1 MPIGELTL
9 PNWMGP
15 GEPAGAPLLRGAQA
29 GSLIRSSFLA
39 ARQQKMRESQMQLE
53 EEEKR
58 ALIQGHY
65 LQNRANEQNMQMG
78 ALNIAAQMRKNDAA
92 VNVTKGNVELARKMS
107 TIDWTSPADR
117 ASVWEIGKQYPE
129 LLETP
134 EWNRIQQNFINS
146 DRAAVEA
153 DKYKTQLELLEQR
166 NKLLEDKAGL
176 GTTTQQDVSAVLKLR
191 QEAEALRLAGDAKG
205 YQEKLSAADMIATHV
220 APRGITVQTGVDD
233 QGRPIT
239 TTTIGGAGKPTTGT
253 ETLAQQKQISFET
266 ATEGIND
273 IMQRLRPSDVG
284 VAGVAGENIFDRWL
298 GQLDPKLVSGERVSN
313 RRALGALRETLF
325 QALSPERIGGSGFS
339 NKDAERIKEIADSLE
354 AKHSYPEVKESL
366 STIRGII
373 ADRSRVFAERTG
385 QPVPDFAKTP
395 DMLRDEYV
403 NRLKALKKSVDNFTL
418 TTEQANAESAAL
430 AQRTSDA
437 LKRFHGT
444 DVNFI
449 FNPVLK

>member
-9 PNWMGP
+9 PSWLGP

-65 LQNRANEQNMQMG
+65 LQRRATEQNMQMG

-107 TIDWTSPADR
+107 TIDWTSPSDR

-153 DKYKTQLELLEQR
+153 EKYKTQLELLQER
-166 NKLLEDKAGL
+166 NKLLEDKSAAG
-176 GTTTQQDVSAVLKLR
+176 TPTQQDIAAAQKLR
-191 QEAEALRLAGDAKG
+191 AQAEALRSSGDPTG
-205 YQEKLSAADMIATHV
+205 YQDKIRQAELLETHV
-220 APRGITVQTGVDD
+220 APKGITIQTGVDER
-233 QGRPIT
+233 GNAVNT
-239 TTTIGGAGKPTTGT
+239 VSIGGAGAPTTGT
-253 ETLAQQKQISFET
+253 QTMAQQKQISFET

-273 IMQRLRPSDVG
+273 IVQRLRPADVG
-284 VAGVAGENIFDRWL
+284 VAGVVGENVFDRWL

-354 AKHSYPEVKESL
+354 AKHSYPEVKQSL
-366 STIRGII
+366 NTIRDII

-395 DMLRDEYV
+395 EMIQNEYV
-403 NRLKALKKSVDNFTL
+403 TRLNALKKSVDNFTL
-418 TTEQANAESAAL
+418 TREQADAESKAL
-430 AQRTSDA
+430 AQRTADA
-437 LKRFHGT
+437 LKRFHGI
-444 DVNFI
+444 DVNF
-449 FNPVLK
+449 K